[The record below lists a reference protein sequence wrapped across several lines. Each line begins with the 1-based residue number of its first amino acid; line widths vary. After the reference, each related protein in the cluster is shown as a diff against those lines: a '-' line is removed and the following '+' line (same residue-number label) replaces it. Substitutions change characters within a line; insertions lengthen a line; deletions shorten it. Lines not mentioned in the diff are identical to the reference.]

1 MEVEFLLYSTFQNES
16 TKRTFFS
23 KRFQW
28 PAPPQ
33 TSTVIPLMS
42 NYGKGRFLPGVITH
56 VEIQDG
62 CAKVKLG
69 TEESTGDLRDGF
81 VPDGWKEIS
90 H

>member
-1 MEVEFLLYSTFQNES
+1 
-16 TKRTFFS
+16 
-23 KRFQW
+23 
-28 PAPPQ
+28 
-33 TSTVIPLMS
+33 MS